1 MRKWRIQ
8 CYLPRAQSLNWNGQK
23 CAIGDTNLSVV
34 DNPIRCKSN
43 MPSESTI
50 CRKCYKSAESWR
62 RIEMIVLNA
71 NVGLVRI
78 PMDVPMQ
85 AFHKSSKWQSEADD
99 DAVDSDNISSTNQ
112 SPCEICCCEK
122 YRATETANHCFPACD
137 LSKSEWRIKKWC
149 GNGICRKHECWT
161 TPSVIGDRSEWNHFD
176 VRNKTYE
183 NNDVKKMLE
192 RYNHGVIGMAWDAN
206 FRYQMP
212 RPFNV
217 IPSELRTWTILC
229 MEFDRWDDQTASELL
244 PRADFDMIGVLSE
257 DDWLGKIDWRTYN
270 ASACCVC

>member
-8 CYLPRAQSLNWNGQK
+8 CYLPRAQSLNWNGHE

-99 DAVDSDNISSTNQ
+99 DAVDSDKFLPQINRRVNLLLREISGDWNCQ
-112 SPCEICCCEK
+112 PL
-122 YRATETANHCFPACD
+122 
-137 LSKSEWRIKKWC
+137 LS
-149 GNGICRKHECWT
+149 
-161 TPSVIGDRSEWNHFD
+161 SVWF
-176 VRNKTYE
+176 
-183 NNDVKKMLE
+183 VKK
-192 RYNHGVIGMAWDAN
+192 RMAHKEMM
-206 FRYQMP
+206 RQ
-212 RPFNV
+212 RH
-217 IPSELRTWTILC
+217 L
-229 MEFDRWDDQTASELL
+229 
-244 PRADFDMIGVLSE
+244 
-257 DDWLGKIDWRTYN
+257 
-270 ASACCVC
+270 